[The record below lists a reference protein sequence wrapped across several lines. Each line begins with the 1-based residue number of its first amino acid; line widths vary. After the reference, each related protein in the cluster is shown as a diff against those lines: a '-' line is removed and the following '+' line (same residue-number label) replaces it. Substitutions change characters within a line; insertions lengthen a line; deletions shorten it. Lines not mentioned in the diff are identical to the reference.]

1 MALGL
6 ALIFATAFQLPA
18 RFAGWKM
25 SRTQAVTSTLLAF
38 TASSST
44 PLDALT
50 TSTSQYRL
58 FIPKIGVDMPIV
70 VDEPNETKGLSLGAW
85 HIPGT
90 ADPTNVNGYGNFVLG
105 GHRYLHTSGPETF
118 FDLDKLEVGD
128 TVSVLWNGKVY
139 AYVVDASKVVPPT
152 EVSVLNPSK
161 TKILT
166 LFTCTPVFTT
176 KERLVVTARL
186 K

>member
-1 MALGL
+1 
-6 ALIFATAFQLPA
+6 
-18 RFAGWKM
+18 
-25 SRTQAVTSTLLAF
+25 
-38 TASSST
+38 
-44 PLDALT
+44 
-50 TSTSQYRL
+50 
-58 FIPKIGVDMPIV
+58 
-70 VDEPNETKGLSLGAW
+70 
-85 HIPGT
+85 
-90 ADPTNVNGYGNFVLG
+90 
-105 GHRYLHTSGPETF
+105 
-118 FDLDKLEVGD
+118 LDKLEVGD